1 MGGHARAKHPE
12 WWLLILLLLGI
23 CIGWRTTTEGALNI
37 FSESRERAWGKE
49 AHAEVLKAYTVYE
62 SPALQQY
69 VAQVGKRIVR
79 GSGRGSFRYRFTVLD
94 DPSVNAF
101 ALPGGYVYVMRGL
114 LAELSNEAE
123 LAGVLAHEVGHAA
136 LHHAAKQYTRLLGYN
151 FLTLGAAVAGSAA
164 GGEGGKVAVAAS
176 SLFQQIL
183 LGYSREFELE
193 ADEFALFALHRAG
206 YDPRTF
212 VDFMR
217 HLRLKNRL
225 EGIAYH
231 SFQSTHPTVLERIVQ
246 AETLANILVTKGGDL
261 EVRAGEYLAH
271 IDGLKYG
278 QARDHKYLKIYTVQ
292 SGETLQDIAQKTLG
306 DRHRTWEIAFA
317 NRLEEE
323 ASLQEGEKLKVVLQ
337 RE

>member
-1 MGGHARAKHPE
+1 MWGGRRPYRRAG
-12 WWLLILLLLGI
+12 LILVLLLGI
-23 CIGWRTTTEGALNI
+23 GWWLPRAEGAVNI

-49 AHAEVLKAYTVYE
+49 AHAEVLKTYTPYDN
-62 SPALQQY
+62 PALQRY
-69 VAQVGKRIVR
+69 VSQVGERIVR
-79 GSGRGSFRYRFTVLD
+79 SSGRGSFRYQFLVLD
-94 DPSVNAF
+94 DPSINAF

-114 LAELSNEAE
+114 LTELSNEAE

-164 GGEGGKVAVAAS
+164 GGEGGKIAVAAS

-206 YDPRTF
+206 YDPRAF
-212 VDFMR
+212 IDFMR

-225 EGIAYH
+225 EGVAYH
-231 SFQSTHPTVLERIVQ
+231 GFQSTHPSILERIVQ
-246 AETLANILVTKGGDL
+246 AETLASILVSKGGRL
-261 EVRAGEYLAH
+261 ERRSEEYLAH

-278 QARDHKYLKIYTVQ
+278 QSRDRRYLKIYTVQ
-292 SGETLQDIAQKTLG
+292 AGETLQDIAQKTLG
-306 DRHRTWEIAFA
+306 DRQKTWEIAFV
-317 NRLEEE
+317 NRLEEDTP
-323 ASLQEGEKLKVVLQ
+323 LQEGEKLKVVLQ
-337 RE
+337 KE